1 MIWRDRYKVKQI
13 YKITVIAALLLELF
27 SYVCYGALGEEYVR
41 VRVRSP
47 RLYNEQ
53 ASLQG
58 YGSITVYDAG
68 SGFEKLFE
76 LEANKVNV
84 LLDSY
89 FDRKYNYDPEGSKA
103 SYGPHHVAIDN
114 LYASYEEAFEES
126 GKLEKKFDADFSPYL
141 SKEGSGKF
149 EIYGGF
155 YTSAGE
161 AKELLSELKSEG
173 YSGATVSTNMGNI
186 VVYDEDNN
194 VVFMYGNNLSLYFSS
209 YNSDEGYDMI
219 KIDGKPYR
227 GFMAFRIIENSKLI
241 SINYVDLESYLY
253 GVVPNEI
260 SASWGEESLKAQAV
274 AARTY
279 AVSCLNPKASYGY
292 DLDDNQNSQV
302 YRGVISEKESTNNAV
317 DDTRGEMIYY
327 DNKLIQAFYHSTSG
341 GSTENS
347 ENVWYEK
354 LPYMVGVEDEY
365 TNRSG
370 SPYNEWQK
378 SYKKEEIIKKLKD
391 DGHNVKNLYGI
402 EITKITKNNR
412 VTECIFLTDI
422 GEIVYYKENT
432 RLVLGLMSSWFTIEN
447 GSVFYF
453 TNEYTYDAVKGT
465 SVPSRGGVLDSI
477 TEDLVNEEDT
487 STEIKLSSGNIDGK
501 YAITSDG
508 AKKISSDKFA
518 VISSKGVS
526 ILESKNSEDY
536 NFSGRGWG
544 HGIGM
549 SQYGAKQMAAE
560 GFTYDEI
567 LKHYYTGVTIK

>member
-1 MIWRDRYKVKQI
+1 VKQI
-13 YKITVIAALLLELF
+13 YKTTVMAALMLMLF
-27 SYVCYGALGEEYVR
+27 SYVCYGVSREEYVR

-58 YGSITVYDAG
+58 YGSIAVYNVGAG
-68 SGFEKLFE
+68 LEELFE
-76 LEANKVNV
+76 LEANKINV

-89 FDRKYNYDPEGSKA
+89 FDTKYNYDPEGSKA
-103 SYGPHHVAIDN
+103 YYGPHHVVIDN
-114 LYASYEEAFEES
+114 LYSSYDEAFEES
-126 GKLEKKFDADFSPYL
+126 RKLEKKFDADFSPYL
-141 SKEGSGKF
+141 SKEGKGEY

-161 AKELLSELKSEG
+161 AKGLLSELKSEG
-173 YSGATVSTNMGNI
+173 YNGATVSTNMGNI
-186 VVYDEDNN
+186 AVYDEDNN
-194 VVFMYGNNLSLYFSS
+194 VVFMYSNNLSLYFSS
-209 YNSDEGYDMI
+209 YSSAEGCDMI

-227 GFMAFRIIENSKLI
+227 GFMGFRIIENSKLI

-279 AVSCLNPKASYGY
+279 AVYCLNPKAAYGY

-302 YRGVISEKESTNNAV
+302 YRGVVSEKQSTNNAV
-317 DDTRGEMIYY
+317 DDTRGKMIYY

-347 ENVWYEK
+347 ENVWSAS
-354 LPYMVGVEDEY
+354 LPYAVGVEDEY
-365 TNRSG
+365 SNRSG

-422 GEIVYYKENT
+422 GEIVYYKENA

-453 TNEYTYDAVKGT
+453 TNEYTYNAVKGT
-465 SVPSRGGVLDSI
+465 SVPSRGGILDSI
-477 TEDLVNEEDT
+477 TEDIVNGEDT

-501 YAITSDG
+501 YAITSG
-508 AKKISSDKFA
+508 GTKKISSDKFA

-526 ILESKNSEDY
+526 ILENKDSEDY
-536 NFSGRGWG
+536 NFDGRGWG

-549 SQYGAKQMAAE
+549 SQYGAKQMAVE
-560 GFTYDEI
+560 GFAYDEI